1 MKLGL
6 IGLGN
11 MGHHFGSRFLA
22 AGHELV
28 VYDNHP
34 QALERLKQ
42 KGARVAVSA
51 QAMADMKVWAQ
62 RSYRV

>member
-11 MGHHFGSRFLA
+11 MGSHFGSRFLA

-28 VYDNHP
+28 VYDTNP
-34 QALERLKQ
+34 EALDR
-42 KGARVAVSA
+42 
-51 QAMADMKVWAQ
+51 
-62 RSYRV
+62 